1 MIPLWVKIA
10 YTVGALA
17 ILVIYWFRLG
27 WQNYLWFSDIALI
40 VTIPALWLES
50 GFLASM
56 MAVGVLLPETVWN
69 VSFFGRLLTGRR
81 LSGLTDY
88 MFDPD
93 FPVRI
98 KALSLFHVPLP
109 IVLFWLVMEL
119 GYEPW
124 AVVAQTGLAWV
135 VLPLSW
141 LVTDR
146 ERNINWVHEPLFAF
160 LRPLSRT
167 RYRAF
172 VMVAVPAIGFL
183 PTHALLYFLFAG

>member
-10 YTVGALA
+10 YTAGALA

-40 VTIPALWLES
+40 VTIPAMWLES

-81 LSGLTDY
+81 FSGLTDY

-93 FPVRI
+93 FPRRI

-119 GYEPW
+119 GYQPW
-124 AVVAQTGLAWV
+124 ALAAQTLLAWV
-135 VLPLSW
+135 VLPVSW
-141 LVTDR
+141 LLTDPD
-146 ERNINWVHEPLFAF
+146 RNINWVHAPLFPA
-160 LRPLSRT
+160 LGSLSPG

-172 VMVAVPAIGFL
+172 LMVAVPVIGFL
-183 PTHALLYFLFAG
+183 PSHALLYLLFAR